1 MVSYGPP
8 DIKFS
13 VEIPKSPF
21 GDIEN
26 FTKLAHDPIPPYH
39 SVALN
44 FFHTHQLQPFN
55 HHHSAKNYGAR
66 KPATSHRKQPLK
78 QGWAMP
84 AQSFIYGVKS
94 C

>member
-1 MVSYGPP
+1 MVPYGPP

-39 SVALN
+39 S
-44 FFHTHQLQPFN
+44 
-55 HHHSAKNYGAR
+55 
-66 KPATSHRKQPLK
+66 ATGRLVITSRGDSSQTYAVVITEVLRQIYLK
-78 QGWAMP
+78 ILMGQ
-84 AQSFIYGVKS
+84 AQRFQW
-94 C
+94 